1 MRWAAM
7 IVVEQGKKF
16 EVPDNMIENYKSDFQ
31 DMKIKHDR
39 ETLTFFRNAV
49 IIMLAM
55 AKQDAGRLKDPD
67 FVGDI
72 IRARAVR
79 EALKQTN
86 MLYDA

>member
-1 MRWAAM
+1 M
-7 IVVEQGKKF
+7 IVVENGKKF
-16 EVPDNMIENYKSDFQ
+16 NVPDNMIENYKSDFQ
-31 DMKIKHDR
+31 DMKMRYDR
-39 ETLTFFRNAV
+39 DTLTFFRNAV

-55 AKQDAGRLKDPD
+55 VKKDAGLLKDPD

-72 IRARAVR
+72 IRALAVR